1 MKIFSLSQVR
11 LYLAE
16 IRNDLLRNSLK
27 NAETE
32 LIYHGKFKVKEFWGF
47 VIFPSPHPLLI
58 ETHQTLLHY
67 LFWEFSELNLCTT
80 GEIQI
85 LFHYWSFIQN
95 WFAPLP
101 TLRLSELEIDLR
113 NCINSFMNSFCSSW
127 LRGLKWEAKRKDF
140 LLVIIIEL
148 LLARSQTGL
157 RLADMI
163 IKRLESAREYTNEY

>member
-58 ETHQTLLHY
+58 KTHQTLLHIY
-67 LFWEFSELNLCTT
+67 FENS

-163 IKRLESAREYTNEY
+163 IKRLESAREHTNEY